1 MLLHEPITA
10 MTTVG
15 YTAEVIRTATAPVF
29 LLAGIGAF
37 LNVCAL
43 RLARIVDR
51 ARELEPKLLAG
62 EGEVR
67 DRHLTELRLLDRRMR
82 IVNWAISLTVLSA
95 ALICAVVVLLFADP
109 FIDPPLGLAIAV
121 LFIGSITSI
130 GLGFVLFLIETHL
143 GARAVQIRDEI
154 LMADRRDGG

>member
-1 MLLHEPITA
+1 MLLPEPLSSMA
-10 MTTVG
+10 TVG

-51 ARELEPKLLAG
+51 ARDLEPKILSG
-62 EGEVR
+62 QDRER
-67 DRHLTELRLLDRRMR
+67 DRHLSELRLLDRRMW
-82 IVNWAISLTVLSA
+82 IVHWAIALTVLSA

-109 FIDPPLGLAIAV
+109 FIDPPLGPAIAI

-143 GARAVQIRDEI
+143 GARAVRIRDDI
-154 LMADRRDGG
+154 LMADQPDAG